1 MLTRSIAMAVNG
13 KKKILMLSDH
23 ALSTS
28 GVGTQSRFLIN
39 GLVGTGNYTFRQF
52 GAAMKH
58 EDYRVKKVNDDFI
71 IKPTDGFGTP
81 EMLRLALAT
90 EKPDLLLIFTDPR
103 FFHWMF
109 SMEDEVHQVCP
120 IAYWHVW
127 DNKPYPAFN
136 DMYYEATDLLAC
148 HSHHTY
154 EQLVEKFPDKTHFVP
169 HTVPSEVY
177 FELSE
182 EEKRGAKQKWLPNK
196 QDWFVGFWT
205 NRNAR
210 RKRPNDLLWAWSKF
224 IDRLEEEEGHRKAV
238 LLMHT
243 DPFDREGPN
252 LLALREHFGLE
263 QNVVFSTERI
273 GFAQMN
279 EYYNV
284 ADFTVNVSHSE
295 GFGLSTLESM
305 MTGTPIIAAKTGG
318 LTRQVVDHR
327 DGSQNGVALDIV
339 QKTLVGSQTVPYIY
353 EDYASIEDAAR
364 GMLKLYQMNSY
375 EKEMLS
381 KMMPGTVLVDV
392 AIDQGG
398 CFETSE
404 PTTHE
409 KPIIIKEG
417 IIHYGVTNMPGAVPN
432 TSTTAL
438 TNATLNYALELANKG
453 WKKACKDNN
462 ALARGLNIING
473 EVVYRHE

>member
-1 MLTRSIAMAVNG
+1 MAVNG

-39 GLVGTGNYTFRQF
+39 GLVDTGKYTFRQF
-52 GAAMKH
+52 GAAQKH
-58 EDYRVKKVNDDFI
+58 TDYKVMKVNEDFI

-81 EMLRLALAT
+81 EMLRVALAT

-103 FFHWMF
+103 FFHWMY

-154 EQLVEKFPDKTHFVP
+154 EQLVEKYPEKTHFVP

-177 FELSE
+177 FEFTE
-182 EEKRGAKQKWLPNK
+182 EQKVQAKQKWLPNK

-252 LLALREHFGLE
+252 LLALREHYGLE
-263 QNVVFSTERI
+263 DNIVFSTERI

-279 EYYNV
+279 EYYNL
-284 ADFTVNVSHSE
+284 ADFTINVSHSE

-305 MTGTPIIAAKTGG
+305 MTGTPIIAPMTGG
-318 LTRQVVDHR
+318 QTRQVINHR
-327 DGSQNGVALDIV
+327 TGGQNGIALPIEF
-339 QKTLVGSQTVPYIY
+339 QTMVGNQTVPYIL
-353 EDYASIEDAAR
+353 EDYTSVDTIAQAIYDMHCIKGLPR
-364 GMLKLYQMNSY
+364 GYQQLCERVKAYVNEEFNY
-375 EKEMLS
+375 ETRIAQWDSLITDTIQSWKTRYNRY
-381 KMMPGTVLVDV
+381 KM
-392 AIDQGG
+392 
-398 CFETSE
+398 
-404 PTTHE
+404 
-409 KPIIIKEG
+409 
-417 IIHYGVTNMPGAVPN
+417 
-432 TSTTAL
+432 
-438 TNATLNYALELANKG
+438 
-453 WKKACKDNN
+453 
-462 ALARGLNIING
+462 
-473 EVVYRHE
+473 EVM

>member
-1 MLTRSIAMAVNG
+1 MAVNG

-39 GLVGTGNYTFRQF
+39 GLVDTGKYTFRQF
-52 GAAMKH
+52 GAAQKH
-58 EDYRVKKVNDDFI
+58 TDYKVMKVNDDFI

-90 EKPDLLLIFTDPR
+90 EKPDLVLIFTDPR
-103 FFHWMF
+103 FFHWLF
-109 SMEDEVHQVCP
+109 SMEDEIHQVCP

-127 DNKPYPAFN
+127 DNAPYPEFN
-136 DMYYEATDLLAC
+136 AMYYEATDLIAC

-154 EQLVEKFPDKTHFVP
+154 QQINPKFPEKTHFVP

-177 FELSE
+177 FEFTE
-182 EEKRGAKQKWLPNK
+182 EQKQEARQKWLPRK
-196 QDWFVGFWT
+196 QDWFVGFWA

-210 RKRPNDLLWAWSKF
+210 RKRPSDLLWAWSKF

-263 QNVVFSTERI
+263 DNIVFSTERV
-273 GFAQMN
+273 GFDQMN

-284 ADFTVNVSHSE
+284 ADFTINVSHSE

-305 MTGTPIIAAKTGG
+305 MTGTPIIAPMTGG
-318 LTRQVVDHR
+318 QTRQVINHKTR
-327 DGSQNGVALDIV
+327 GQNGIALPIEY
-339 QKTLVGSQTVPYIY
+339 QTLVGNQTVPYIL
-353 EDYASIEDAAR
+353 EDYTS
-364 GMLKLYQMNSY
+364 
-375 EKEMLS
+375 
-381 KMMPGTVLVDV
+381 VDTIAQ
-392 AIDQGG
+392 AIYDMH
-398 CFETSE
+398 C
-404 PTTHE
+404 
-409 KPIIIKEG
+409 I
-417 IIHYGVTNMPGAVPN
+417 
-432 TSTTAL
+432 
-438 TNATLNYALELANKG
+438 
-453 WKKACKDNN
+453 
-462 ALARGLNIING
+462 RGLPKGYQKLCERVKEYVADEFNYESRIAQWDNLLDETIQNWKTRYNRYKI
-473 EVVYRHE
+473 EEIL